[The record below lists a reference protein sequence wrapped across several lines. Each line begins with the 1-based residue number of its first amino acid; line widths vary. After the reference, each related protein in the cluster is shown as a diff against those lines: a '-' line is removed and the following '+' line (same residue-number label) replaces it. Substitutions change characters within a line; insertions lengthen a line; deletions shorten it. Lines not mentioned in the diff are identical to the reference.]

1 MRASEY
7 PNQLQ
12 ITYRRL
18 LISMAALEK
27 AVQQTQSQERV
38 LNSHVACE
46 LNGRHLAHSSHSKA
60 LISPDAQA
68 NSPLIHPPPETP
80 PAPPSPVKGAACLAL
95 GTGRAR
101 LAVYLSMHRAIV
113 FRGLL
118 ALTPALSQ
126 RAREQ
131 ENNARFMKHYF

>member
-80 PAPPSPVKGAACLAL
+80 PAPPSPVKSAVLCRAL
-95 GTGRAR
+95 GSGRAG
-101 LAVYLSMHRAIV
+101 LAVYLCTELSYFVACWPSPQPSP
-113 FRGLL
+113 RGRGSKKIMLDL
-118 ALTPALSQ
+118 
-126 RAREQ
+126 
-131 ENNARFMKHYF
+131 